1 MIKSLFYDISNGFRI
16 TWKASKQYAIYNLA
30 LSLVLSLLPLLSLW
44 YIKEIIDIVTQY
56 QQAGRTD
63 FIYALITLV
72 IIQLLQAGIQ
82 QVLTDIQ
89 TVQQQLVIDYLS
101 SQVLTKAVSVDYPYY
116 EKSEYFN
123 SLHLAQQQV
132 MYHAGVLT
140 TSYNQII
147 QSGFSMLA
155 LCIIFIQF
163 NIVYGLLVLVA
174 SVPVL
179 LIKYKHAKA
188 IQQLEKDNIVNERKA
203 HYLSRILTD
212 ATHAKEVR
220 TFSYGNFFIDK
231 FRDLREKIFWAKK
244 RLSANQAWS
253 ETIIQA
259 IEIIILAAI
268 ILHLG
273 LSTLDGLITAGSFI
287 FYLQALQRIQSV
299 FKTFLNSFILLFKQ
313 RFFLI
318 NIKNFLELPSFQK
331 KNEQNFSSIFPDKLQ
346 QGIRLQNISFTYPE
360 ATEETLTNLN
370 MQFQP
375 GKVIAIIG
383 ENGSGKS
390 TLVKLLANLYTPAS
404 GNISVEDI
412 CITNINSQSYYKN
425 VAVIFQDFNQYHFSV
440 EENILLGHSSDIEK
454 MNTAETE
461 ADLKTLVSKMPEG
474 YKTALGKMFGN
485 DMQLSG
491 GQWQKIALARMLYR
505 NAAVMILD
513 EPTSNIDPLAEYE
526 ILQKITE
533 KKKDKIIILI
543 THRLHNLKFADHI
556 YLMDN
561 GQVHGEGTVNE
572 LLANNPLFKQ
582 MYERQELE
590 KGFFKLNA

>member
-16 TWKASKQYAIYNLA
+16 NWKASKQYAIYNLA

-101 SQVLTKAVSVDYPYY
+101 TRVLTKAVSVDYPYY

-163 NIVYGLLVLVA
+163 NIVYGLLVLIA

-188 IQQLEKDNIVNERKA
+188 IQQLEKENIVNERKA

-231 FRDLREKIFWAKK
+231 FRDLREKIFWGKK

-259 IEIIILAAI
+259 IEILILAAI

-273 LSTLDGLITAGSFI
+273 LSTLDGLITAGSFV

-331 KNEQNFSSIFPDKLQ
+331 KNEHSSSSIFPDKLQ
-346 QGIRLQNISFTYPE
+346 QGIQLQNVSFTYPE
-360 ATEETLTNLN
+360 AVQETLTNLN
-370 MQFQP
+370 MQFLP
-375 GKVIAIIG
+375 GKVTAIIG

-404 GNISVEDI
+404 GNIAVEDI
-412 CITNINSQSYYKN
+412 SIANIDNESYYKN
-425 VAVIFQDFNQYHFSV
+425 VAVIFQDFNQYHFSA
-440 EENILLGHSSDIEK
+440 EENILLGHPSDIEK
-454 MNTAETE
+454 MNNAETE
-461 ADLKTLVSKMPEG
+461 ADLKTLISKMPEG

-505 NAAVMILD
+505 NAQVMILD

-561 GQVHGEGTVNE
+561 GEVHGEGTVNE
-572 LLANNPLFKQ
+572 LLATNPLFKQ

>member
-331 KNEQNFSSIFPDKLQ
+331 KNEQNFSSLFPDKLQ

-360 ATEETLTNLN
+360 STEETLTNLN

-375 GKVIAIIG
+375 GKVTAIIG

-440 EENILLGHSSDIEK
+440 EENILLGHSPDIEK

-561 GQVHGEGTVNE
+561 GKIHGEGTVNE